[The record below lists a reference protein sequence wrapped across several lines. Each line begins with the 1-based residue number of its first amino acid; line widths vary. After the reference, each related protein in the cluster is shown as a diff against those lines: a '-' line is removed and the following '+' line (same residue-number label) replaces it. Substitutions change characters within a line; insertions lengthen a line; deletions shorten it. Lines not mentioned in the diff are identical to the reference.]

1 MRSRRVMQIMLIC
14 KCNYVSLSII
24 KSFLLP
30 YLIDNDS
37 IMPYKKNN
45 IIITTSECDTMDI
58 DKERAQRL
66 QKEGTLHPNPEKVHT
81 DLLEKSPFFDAN
93 DLMQMKYEMLR
104 SVSVDQRSI
113 TEAAHTFGLS
123 RVAYYHAQEQYQQ
136 NGIAGLLPRRRGPK
150 RPHKFTPAVVSFI
163 EAQLAA
169 ADQRPDWH
177 LLSKQIEDRFGIKT
191 HPRSVERAVRQKK
204 MVT

>member
-24 KSFLLP
+24 KSFLLL
-30 YLIDNDS
+30 YMIDNDS
-37 IMPYKKNN
+37 IMLYIKNN
-45 IIITTSECDTMDI
+45 IIITTSERDTMDI

>member
-1 MRSRRVMQIMLIC
+1 MRSRRVMQIMFIC
-14 KCNYVSLSII
+14 KGNYVYLSTIISL
-24 KSFLLP
+24 KLSFMF
-30 YLIDNDS
+30 DNDS
-37 IMPYKKNN
+37 IMPYIKNN
-45 IIITTSECDTMDI
+45 KYITIRERDTMDI
-58 DKERAQRL
+58 DEKRAQL
-66 QKEGTLHPNPEKVHT
+66 LKKEGTLHPNPEKVRT

-113 TEAAHTFGLS
+113 AEAAHIFGLS